1 MTLTLTLSRV
11 ECTHPG
17 PAAVGAAGDRCRS
30 GSAEAAATPPG
41 EKRLTAGDAPSL
53 QERTVYVGNITAS
66 ITEETLLALFA
77 HCGQVTNVRIS
88 GYVPN
93 PSSALAGDGRGRCST

>member
-1 MTLTLTLSRV
+1 
-11 ECTHPG
+11 
-17 PAAVGAAGDRCRS
+17 
-30 GSAEAAATPPG
+30 
-41 EKRLTAGDAPSL
+41 
-53 QERTVYVGNITAS
+53 VYVGNITAS